1 MERLQ
6 ILWIAKSYTLPKAGV
21 KGHCHPYYHMF
32 YISAGEGRFVVDGD
46 VYMLSSGQCLLVPRN
61 AEHAYT
67 NEGDITL
74 EYQEIKFS
82 LAQTAMESRLQSLGV
97 VISREEMV
105 GKLFERIIQE
115 YSDIGGQADDAAAS
129 YLMALLNILTAPSR
143 MESKREFRYF
153 DASSYSDLSK
163 QIVHYLEKNYAKE
176 LSLDDLAVALGYNKS
191 YLCVA
196 FKKDT
201 HSTILDCLNM
211 IRIRRAAEL
220 IVYSDHS
227 LAHVAAMC
235 GFASDSHFNR
245 VFVKYVG
252 TTPGQCRRAYPVN
265 IVFEPKQSAAP
276 TDRPSRF
283 MYSVL
288 AQKRITPQMIR
299 DLNTLENSK
308 ASE

>member
-6 ILWIAKSYTLPKAGV
+6 ILWIGKSYALPKAGV
-21 KGHCHPYYHMF
+21 KAHRHPYYHMF
-32 YISAGEGRFVVDGD
+32 YISEGQGRFIVDNTTHI
-46 VYMLSSGQCLLVPRN
+46 LSAGQCLLVPRN
-61 AEHAYT
+61 TEHAYI
-67 NEGDITL
+67 NENDTFFKYL
-74 EYQEIKFS
+74 EIKFS
-82 LAQTAMESRLQSLGV
+82 LSHPSLDSRLQGLGTI
-97 VISREEMV
+97 ISNDEMA
-105 GKLFERIIQE
+105 GMLFERIIQD
-115 YSDIGGQADDAAAS
+115 YADIHGQADEAAAA
-129 YLMALLNILTAPSR
+129 YLNALLNILISPFRTE
-143 MESKREFRYF
+143 MKREFRYF
-153 DASSYSDLSK
+153 DASSYSALSK
-163 QIVHYLEKNYAKE
+163 QIIHYLEKNYAKE
-176 LSLDDLAVALGYNKS
+176 LSLDALAEALQYNKS

-252 TTPGQCRRAYPVN
+252 ITPGQCRRAYPAN
-265 IVFEPKQSAAP
+265 IVYEPKQAIQP

-283 MYSVL
+283 MYNVL
-288 AQKRITPQMIR
+288 AQKCITPQMIR
-299 DLNTLENSK
+299 DLNAQGKNTIE
-308 ASE
+308 E